1 MKPTSRFVKVHCPS
15 CKNEQVLFGKA
26 ASDVNCL
33 VCGKLIAKSTGGK
46 TAVRARILEV
56 LE

>member
-1 MKPTSRFVKVHCPS
+1 MERTSRFVKVHCPS
-15 CKNEQVLFGKA
+15 CKNEQVIFGKA
-26 ASDVNCL
+26 ATDCKCL
-33 VCGKLIAKSTGGK
+33 VCGQLIAKSTGGK

>member
-1 MKPTSRFVKVHCPS
+1 MPSSRFIKVHCPS

-26 ASDVNCL
+26 ASDVSCL

-46 TAVRARILEV
+46 TAVRARITEV